1 MSQRSGRLDFLVEVP
16 FLFVVTG
23 KRSKT
28 LLRNEGFSPVRV
40 GKDDRFYYEFPDN
53 NAATLFR
60 KTAIA
65 VGVEI
70 TPIFSMPKPRPE

>member
-1 MSQRSGRLDFLVEVP
+1 MTNRSGRLDFLVETP

-28 LLRNEGFSPVRV
+28 LLRNEGFIPMRA

-53 NAATLFR
+53 ESATLFR
-60 KTAIA
+60 TTAIA

-70 TPIFSMPKPRPE
+70 TPIFSVPKTRPE